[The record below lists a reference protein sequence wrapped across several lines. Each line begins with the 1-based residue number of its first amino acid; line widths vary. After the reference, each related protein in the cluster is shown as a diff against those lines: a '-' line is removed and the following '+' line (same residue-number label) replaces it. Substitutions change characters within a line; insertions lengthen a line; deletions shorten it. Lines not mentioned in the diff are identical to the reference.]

1 VIAIGWAL
9 AQRGTPYSY
18 GGDCTAAHSGIAA
31 HRCDCSSLVQTA
43 YRAASVSL
51 PRTTTEQV
59 RVGVPVADLS
69 QVRPG
74 DLVFIPGSDGTVDAP
89 GHVALCIG
97 NGVAVHAPHR
107 GEVVRL
113 VRVADWRSVIV
124 SVRRLVSWDV
134 ESGDPPFGGYGR
146 VVPTGRGVA
155 CSHGCVAVAGRRG
168 PSRTGRGEVAGSSP
182 RLSIRYD
189 CDARATV
196 DLDQARVTHL
206 AGSVPWRRWRPLYCS
221 SQSSI
226 AS

>member
-1 VIAIGWAL
+1 LTQAAPHIQRSAHPLAYADDEAAATVLYTAVGSTNSRAIPEDLEQFVSTPGCLLGGEDGQPIGEDASLPADWALPSQTPRAIVIAIGWAL

-89 GHVALCIG
+89 GHVALYIG

-113 VRVADWRSVIV
+113 VRIADWRSVIV
-124 SVRRLVSWDV
+124 SVRRLVS
-134 ESGDPPFGGYGR
+134 
-146 VVPTGRGVA
+146 
-155 CSHGCVAVAGRRG
+155 
-168 PSRTGRGEVAGSSP
+168 
-182 RLSIRYD
+182 
-189 CDARATV
+189 
-196 DLDQARVTHL
+196 
-206 AGSVPWRRWRPLYCS
+206 
-221 SQSSI
+221 
-226 AS
+226 